1 LKPISDVDGNA
12 RGFRSLTLVS
22 VAWSSV
28 VGVWN
33 RDVDVQIW
41 NIGTIHPSFDGAA
54 TFGRCER
61 CPNRGESPSFVEKLL
76 DSDDFVVVIECVEEV
91 HLCEGEFLTSSWT
104 SGHMYSLAEY
114 ETLMRKRLCTL
125 FKNDT
130 LTILGFG
137 LRDGYAC
144 F

>member
-1 LKPISDVDGNA
+1 
-12 RGFRSLTLVS
+12 
-22 VAWSSV
+22 
-28 VGVWN
+28 
-33 RDVDVQIW
+33 VQIW
-41 NIGTIHPSFDGAA
+41 NIGTIHPSFDGTA
-54 TFGRCER
+54 TFGRRER
-61 CPNRGESPSFVEKLL
+61 CSNGSESPSFVEELL

-91 HLCEGEFLTSSWT
+91 HLCKGKFLTSSWT